1 MQLLVEKSA
10 RRLTVWENDQP
21 TFACRIALGRE
32 PQGPKQRQGDGRT
45 PEGSYFICLI
55 KQQGKY
61 GRSLGLS
68 YPNTADAVQ
77 ALSAGLI
84 DQRTHDNIA
93 AAIREGRRPPW
104 GSPMGGEIY
113 IHEGGSHADWTQG
126 CIALDEQ
133 DMDVLFPLWEKIDR
147 VEIKP

>member
-10 RRLTVWENDQP
+10 RRLTVWENNQLI
-21 TFACRIALGRE
+21 FSCRIALGRE
-32 PQGPKQRQGDGRT
+32 PQGPKQQQGDGRT

-55 KQQGKY
+55 KQPGKY

-68 YPNTADAVQ
+68 YPNTADAAQ
-77 ALSAGLI
+77 ALENGLI

-104 GSPMGGEIY
+104 GSPLGGEIY

-133 DMDVLFPLWEKIDR
+133 DMDVLFPLHEKIDI
-147 VEIKP
+147 VEIRP